1 MVIIIVIVIIAGA
14 HLNSTPVP
22 THDYFY
28 LVYFITDYSATIG
41 GLKEKL
47 YGAMRAGIKKVLIP
61 WDNRR
66 DLEEVSQEVKDS
78 LEIVPVK
85 RVEDVLKETLNVHLA
100 SYEIPRLA
108 AENAT
113 IVI

>member
-41 GLKEKL
+41 GLKENGPQRECDL
-47 YGAMRAGIKKVLIP
+47 VGVGGVS
-61 WDNRR
+61 
-66 DLEEVSQEVKDS
+66 LEEMSHCGV
-78 LEIVPVK
+78 
-85 RVEDVLKETLNVHLA
+85 
-100 SYEIPRLA
+100 RL
-108 AENAT
+108 
-113 IVI
+113 